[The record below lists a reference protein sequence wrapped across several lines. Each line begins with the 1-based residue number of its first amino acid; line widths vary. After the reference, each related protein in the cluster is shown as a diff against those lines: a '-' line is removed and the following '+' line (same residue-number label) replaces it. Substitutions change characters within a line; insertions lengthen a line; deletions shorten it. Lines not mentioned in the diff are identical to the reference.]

1 MGNSF
6 YNFTANINK
15 LDKLFLENIEHSLRY
30 NEIYDI
36 SPMQALVMT
45 NIGHETMRIND
56 VNDFDYYLGKN
67 VTYNIQDLVKKGY
80 VGRLKNKN
88 DKRSKIVSLTKK
100 GERVLEILESVN
112 VSQQERLQ
120 KLKID
125 VNNLN
130 EILTRLQRIF

>member
-6 YNFTANINK
+6 HNFTANINK
-15 LDKLFLENIEHSLRY
+15 LDKLFLENIEHSLRD
-30 NEIYDI
+30 NEVYDI
-36 SPMQALVMT
+36 SPMQALVMI

-88 DKRSKIVSLTKK
+88 DKRSKIVLLTKK
-100 GERVLEILESVN
+100 GEMVLEILESVN
-112 VSQQERLQ
+112 VSQQERLK

>member
-6 YNFTANINK
+6 HNFTANINK
-15 LDKLFLENIEHSLRY
+15 LDKLFLENIEHSLRD
-30 NEIYDI
+30 NEVYDI
-36 SPMQALVMT
+36 SPMQALVII
-45 NIGHETMRIND
+45 NIGHEEMRVND

-88 DKRSKIVSLTKK
+88 DKRSKIVLLTKK

-112 VSQQERLQ
+112 VSQQERLK

>member
-1 MGNSF
+1 MGNN
-6 YNFTANINK
+6 YYDFTVNINR
-15 LDKLFLENIEHSLRY
+15 LDKLFLENIEHSLRG
-30 NEIYDI
+30 NEVYDI
-36 SPMQALVMT
+36 NPMQALVII
-45 NIGHETMRIND
+45 NIGHEAMRVND
-56 VNDFDYYLGKN
+56 VNNFDYYLGKN
-67 VTYNIQDLVKKGY
+67 VTYNIKDLVKKGY

-88 DKRSKIVSLTKK
+88 DKRSNIVSLTKK
-100 GERVLEILESVN
+100 GVRVLEILESVN

>member
-6 YNFTANINK
+6 HNFTANINK
-15 LDKLFLENIEHSLRY
+15 LDKLFLENIEHSLRD

-45 NIGHETMRIND
+45 NIGHEAMRVND

>member
-1 MGNSF
+1 MGSS
-6 YNFTANINK
+6 YYDFTVNINR
-15 LDKLFLENIEHSLRY
+15 LDKLLLENIEHSLRD

-36 SPMQALVMT
+36 SPMQALVIT
-45 NIGHETMRIND
+45 NIGHEEMRVND
-56 VNDFDYYLGKN
+56 VNDSDYYLGKN
-67 VTYNIQDLVKKGY
+67 VTYNIKDLVKKGY

-130 EILTRLQRIF
+130 EILTRFDRIF

>member
-6 YNFTANINK
+6 HNFTANINK
-15 LDKLFLENIEHSLRY
+15 LDKLFLENIEHSLRD

-36 SPMQALVMT
+36 SPMQALVMI

-112 VSQQERLQ
+112 VSQQEKLQ

>member
-67 VTYNIQDLVKKGY
+67 VTYNIKDLVKKGY